1 MRCRNSTP
9 LLTRGVAKGPVLMS
23 SKASSSSFYSRE
35 ARLDSPLGVSSEEAN
50 TVPLTNTPS
59 LKAEPRRSR
68 LRVYSVHPRWPLS
81 ELDSWRKGSSN
92 PYVPKAK
99 KKNSLYKGRKEERRE
114 ESKRE
119 RADMREGR
127 EIDVPWPHITIT
139 LASNF

>member
-1 MRCRNSTP
+1 
-9 LLTRGVAKGPVLMS
+9 MS

-99 KKNSLYKGRKEERRE
+99 KKK
-114 ESKRE
+114 
-119 RADMREGR
+119 
-127 EIDVPWPHITIT
+127 
-139 LASNF
+139 